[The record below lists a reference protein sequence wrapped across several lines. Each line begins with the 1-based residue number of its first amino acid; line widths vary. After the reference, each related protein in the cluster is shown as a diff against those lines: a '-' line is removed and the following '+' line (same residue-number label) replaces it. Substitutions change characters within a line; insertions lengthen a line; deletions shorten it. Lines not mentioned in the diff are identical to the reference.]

1 MIKQRRNIL
10 QQLRSLKQQ
19 LHFFR
24 TVTESEGVIALP
36 MEQEEWHILQTD
48 QKSTMSSDSGL
59 QQCAKTMISAWNL
72 EAQKSGTI
80 T

>member
-10 QQLRSLKQQ
+10 QQRRSLKQQ

-59 QQCAKTMISAWNL
+59 QQCARTMTS
-72 EAQKSGTI
+72 T
-80 T
+80 